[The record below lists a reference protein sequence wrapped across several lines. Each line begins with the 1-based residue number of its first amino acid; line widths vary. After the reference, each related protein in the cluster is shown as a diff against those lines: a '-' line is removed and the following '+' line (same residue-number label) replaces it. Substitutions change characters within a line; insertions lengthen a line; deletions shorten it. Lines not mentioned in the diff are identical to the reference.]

1 MLLILI
7 PVGWLA
13 VLTLLVAVC
22 RIAARADA
30 APTVA
35 PSEPGGYRRPV
46 GNGLTL
52 WEDLP
57 SPALARRPALQTRV
71 SRREARPQLTGGRT
85 MRRKRRVVAHGAR

>member
-22 RIAARADA
+22 RIAARADR
-30 APTVA
+30 APTLA
-35 PSEPGGYRRPV
+35 PSGPVGYRRSV

-57 SPALARRPALQTRV
+57 SPTLARRPAVQ
-71 SRREARPQLTGGRT
+71 SSAARREARPQLTGERT
-85 MRRKRRVVAHGAR
+85 IRRKRRVVAHGAR